1 MITDAKKHFQK
12 NELSANLEL
21 VEGLRSI
28 AEKSSKTAG

>member
-1 MITDAKKHFQK
+1 MITDAKKQFQE

-28 AEKSSKTAG
+28 AEKSIKIAG